1 MVGLAIIKYNYEVI
15 DKSLKNNKNRM
26 MTHGDTMVSGHMA
39 KAKRQVSEQLKKVDV
54 VLNSSMHVFHTVRE
68 TL

>member
-1 MVGLAIIKYNYEVI
+1 MAIQWY
-15 DKSLKNNKNRM
+15 
-26 MTHGDTMVSGHMA
+26 SGHMA